1 MNYATGALS
10 SLFLALGA
18 APVLAANLQVAPVT
32 LEIPPPGA
40 TTTVTLKNG
49 GDRPLTAQL
58 RVVRWRQV
66 EGEDDYQP
74 TEAVVASPPLA
85 ELSGNQSYT
94 VRIVRADQSPVVEEE
109 SYRLIVDELPSA
121 AAAGS
126 KSVNL
131 QLRYSIPVFF
141 YAPDAEP
148 PKLTWRFR
156 KANGRIVVTLR
167 NDGGRHVRISGL
179 KLKDRSGAVVSFG
192 NGLIGYALAHSE
204 AQWTS
209 QPAKGLAGDTVALSA
224 VSDQGPIDGE
234 ATAER

>member
-1 MNYATGALS
+1 M
-10 SLFLALGA
+10 
-18 APVLAANLQVAPVT
+18 T

-40 TTTVTLKNG
+40 TAVINLKNG
-49 GDRPLTAQL
+49 ADRPLTAQL

-66 EGEDDYQP
+66 DGEDDYEP
-74 TEAVVASPPLA
+74 TEAVVASPPMV
-85 ELSGNQSYT
+85 ELSGNQNYT
-94 VRIVRADQSPVVEEE
+94 VRIVRADQSPVAEEE

-131 QLRYSIPVFF
+131 LLRYSIPVFF
-141 YAPDAEP
+141 YAPDAEA

-156 KANGRIVVTLR
+156 KSNGRIVVTLR
-167 NDGGRHVRISGL
+167 NDGGRHVRIAAL

-192 NGLIGYALAHSE
+192 NGLVGYALPHSE
-204 AQWTS
+204 IQWTS
-209 QPAKGLAGDTVALSA
+209 QPVKGLSGETVALSA
-224 VSDQGPIDGE
+224 MSDQGPIDGE